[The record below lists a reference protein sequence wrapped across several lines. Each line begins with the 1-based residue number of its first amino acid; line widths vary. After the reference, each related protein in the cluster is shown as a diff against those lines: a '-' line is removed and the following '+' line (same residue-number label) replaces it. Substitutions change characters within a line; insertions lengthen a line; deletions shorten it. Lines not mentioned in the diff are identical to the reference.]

1 MNPTRAVTRILVPLA
16 VTALALTAC
25 SSGTTSESASVAAS
39 AEEVMES
46 ESAMVDEVMESESA
60 MESDAMESESA
71 MADDAAMA
79 AHGSYITLAD
89 YQGNK
94 DMYAKDDVVLFFH
107 ASWCPTCKA
116 TEENL
121 NADPTGIPAGL
132 TIVKVDYDNSD
143 ELKQQ
148 YGITTQHT
156 FVQVDAEGN
165 ELAKWTGTL
174 TADDIA
180 GQTA

>member
-46 ESAMVDEVMESESA
+46 ESAMTDKAMESESAMAEEVMESESA
-60 MESDAMESESA
+60 MT
-71 MADDAAMA
+71 DDAAMA

-121 NADPTGIPAGL
+121 NADPTRIPAGL

-156 FVQVDAEGN
+156 FVQVDADGN

>member
-46 ESAMVDEVMESESA
+46 ESAMADEVMESESA
-60 MESDAMESESA
+60 MESEVMESESA

-156 FVQVDAEGN
+156 FVQVDADGN

>member
-46 ESAMVDEVMESESA
+46 ESAMT
-60 MESDAMESESA
+60 
-71 MADDAAMA
+71 DDAAMA

-156 FVQVDAEGN
+156 FVQVDADGN

>member
-46 ESAMVDEVMESESA
+46 ESAMVDDVMESESA
-60 MESDAMESESA
+60 MESDVMESESA

-156 FVQVDAEGN
+156 FVQVDADGN

>member
-121 NADPTGIPAGL
+121 NADPTSIPAGL
-132 TIVKVDYDNSD
+132 ISV
-143 ELKQQ
+143 
-148 YGITTQHT
+148 
-156 FVQVDAEGN
+156 
-165 ELAKWTGTL
+165 
-174 TADDIA
+174 
-180 GQTA
+180 

>member
-46 ESAMVDEVMESESA
+46 ESAM
-60 MESDAMESESA
+60 ESDAMESESA
-71 MADDAAMA
+71 IADDAAMA

>member
-46 ESAMVDEVMESESA
+46 ESAMTDKAMESESAMAEEVMESESA
-60 MESDAMESESA
+60 MT
-71 MADDAAMA
+71 DDAAMA

-156 FVQVDAEGN
+156 FVQVDADGN

>member
-71 MADDAAMA
+71 MTDDAAMA

-156 FVQVDAEGN
+156 FVQVDADGN